1 MTKDICM
8 AKTANGCTN
17 TATTHRDDK
26 PVCKTHAK
34 SKNIVWKTHQLT
46 IDGALDQG
54 AMDNPSNT
62 KDGVA
67 RIRAALNNKE
77 QTMYTAYVIGKPVI
91 TKDEE
96 GNPIKA
102 VFPVIQESSK
112 MRSIEDHIE
121 FVKEHFVGWDS
132 IHYLFF
138 RDEEGNKLYY
148 PRRKNQYGDLV
159 FQEMNMKEGLQ
170 IEIRR
175 PFHTCN
181 RCSGTGVY
189 VGHSGLTRINAWGAR
204 SKECFAC
211 GGIGEV
217 R

>member
-26 PVCKTHAK
+26 PVCKIHAK

-46 IDGALDQG
+46 IDGALDEG
-54 AMDNPSNT
+54 AINNPDNI

-67 RIRAALNNKE
+67 RIRAAQNKGE
-77 QTMYTAYVIGKPVI
+77 TMYTAYVIGKPVI

-96 GNPIKA
+96 GDPIKA

-121 FVKEHFVGWDS
+121 SVKKNFMGWDS
-132 IHYLFF
+132 VHYIFF
-138 RDEEGNKLYY
+138 KDEEGNKLYY

-159 FQEMNMKEGLQ
+159 FQKMNMKDGLQ
-170 IEIRR
+170 VVIRK
-175 PFHTCN
+175 FNHCS

-189 VGHSGLTRINAWGAR
+189 VGHSGLTRTNAWGVR

-211 GGIGEV
+211 GGVGEV